1 MTRSKAWLRARQS
14 AAEVETNEPSGVTD
28 MIRTSGVV
36 RRFGAPVALDGPDL
50 LIPNGT
56 VLGSLGSNGAG
67 KTTAARIL
75 TSQIEAGEGSVEV
88 VGPDARAEPHRVRER
103 IGPRGQS
110 PAIAE
115 YPTERENLEMV
126 GGMHHLGRAGARG
139 RARARELPLS
149 IGRLNQ
155 SAAP

>member
-1 MTRSKAWLRARQS
+1 
-14 AAEVETNEPSGVTD
+14 

-36 RRFGAPVALDGPDL
+36 KRLGAAVAPDGSDV

-67 KTTAARIL
+67 KMTAARIL
-75 TSQIEAGEGSVEV
+75 TSQLEAGDGSVEG
-88 VGPDARAEPHRVRER
+88 VGLDARAEPHRVRER

-115 YPTERENLEMV
+115 YPTGRENPEMV
-126 GGMHHLGRAGARG
+126 GGTHHLGRAGARG
-139 RARARELPLS
+139 RARELPLS
-149 IGRLNQ
+149 IRRLNQ